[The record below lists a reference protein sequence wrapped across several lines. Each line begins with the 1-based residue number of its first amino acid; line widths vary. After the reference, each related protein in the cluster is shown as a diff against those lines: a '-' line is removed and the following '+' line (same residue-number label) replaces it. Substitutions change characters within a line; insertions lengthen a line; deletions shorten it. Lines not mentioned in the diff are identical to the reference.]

1 MVAVSSFTCRR
12 LHPEVVE
19 KSVQIREMYEEDVVH
34 GIGLVLEIIGGV
46 PYTWHTWCG
55 LRMRNP
61 KRSGS
66 NAVLFPAK
74 VTCETV
80 NCLECLAEHDP
91 ALDEHFRYPED

>member
-1 MVAVSSFTCRR
+1 VSSFTCRR

-19 KSVQIREMYEEDVVH
+19 KGTRVREMYEEDVVH
-34 GIGLVLEIIGGV
+34 GIGLVLEIIAGT

-55 LRMRNP
+55 MRMRNP
-61 KRSGS
+61 ARSGS

-80 NCLECLAEHDP
+80 NCLECMANG
-91 ALDEHFRYPED
+91 DESPDLED